1 MSVLKGEGDTLILY
15 GTIDVPVGA
24 RTLSGYLARPDLTGE
39 WPTVMIVPSAWGV
52 TSSVKDICRRL
63 ARHGLAAIAP
73 DPYRGDA
80 PDRTVPVEVAAK
92 AFAAI
97 GSERL
102 MADLEGVA
110 EFLANPAGFWSN
122 AEDGFGL
129 LGNGD
134 GAAVAAG
141 AASRLSGVRS
151 LTVVGAPL
159 SAVDGFPLPAD
170 LMSAMGAVE
179 VPVLGVFGKA
189 DQRFDADRFSALR
202 EAAPQAEFAL
212 YENASGDFWD
222 DWLDAYDD
230 AAFRDLLGRIGGFFH
245 RTLPSRR

>member
-24 RTLSGYLARPDLTGE
+24 RTLSGYLARPDLAGE

-52 TSSVKDICRRL
+52 TSSVKDICRRI

-80 PDRTVPVEVAAK
+80 PDRTVPVEVASK
-92 AFAAI
+92 GFVAI
-97 GSERL
+97 PSARL

-129 LGNGD
+129 LGFGD
-134 GAAVAAG
+134 GGVVAAD
-141 AASRLSGVRS
+141 AASHLTGIRS
-151 LTVVGAPL
+151 LAVVGAPL
-159 SAVDGFPLPAD
+159 AAADGLPLPGD
-170 LMSAMGAVE
+170 LVVAMGGVE
-179 VPVLGVFGKA
+179 VPTLGVFGKA
-189 DQRFDADRFSALR
+189 DPRFDADRFSALR

-212 YENASGDFWD
+212 YENAPDNFWD
-222 DWLDAYDD
+222 DWLDGYDD
-230 AAFRDLLGRIGGFFH
+230 AAFRDLIDRVGGFFH
-245 RTLPSRR
+245 RTLPPRR